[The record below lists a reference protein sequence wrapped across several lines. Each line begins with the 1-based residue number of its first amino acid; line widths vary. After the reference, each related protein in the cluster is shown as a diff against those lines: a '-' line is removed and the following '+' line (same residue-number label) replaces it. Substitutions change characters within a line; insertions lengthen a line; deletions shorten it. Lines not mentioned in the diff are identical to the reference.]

1 MRTRLVLARVAVGL
15 ALTTGLTGIGS
26 AAAMAVETDELPLC
40 GIVEPLIVC
49 PEESPSPSAPSAPAP
64 GTSTPPAA
72 EENTPTPAESTPA
85 EPGPATSPSAPSTPA
100 DTSAAPPA
108 PVQSAPQQPQTEA
121 PAPAQGPT
129 TGGTPGGGTSA
140 GTQAGSSTTTKS
152 SVPSAAV
159 TTAAPPVQ
167 LAPSGPALTSVE
179 SAAAGEAVERVRETL
194 PSSVE
199 PSTRLLAEPVSSG
212 SGLPS
217 PNDSGLLALIVAM
230 GAASIGCAVAA
241 LLLRGRDKARHLS

>member
-1 MRTRLVLARVAVGL
+1 MRTKLVVARVAVGL
-15 ALTTGLTGIGS
+15 ALTTGLTGIGG
-26 AAAMAVETDELPLC
+26 AAAMAVGTDDLTICIPLD
-40 GIVEPLIVC
+40 PLGGDC
-49 PEESPSPSAPSAPAP
+49 SATTEPAP
-64 GTSTPPAA
+64 TEPAPTTSTPP
-72 EENTPTPAESTPA
+72 EGGTTTPAPIETTPVD
-85 EPGPATSPSAPSTPA
+85 PAPSTGTPSTGTPA
-100 DTSAAPPA
+100 PAVPEVPQPA
-108 PVQSAPQQPQTEA
+108 PVQSVPQQTPTPVPAQA
-121 PAPAQGPT
+121 PAGGAPA
-129 TGGTPGGGTSA
+129 GGTSA
-140 GTQAGSSTTTKS
+140 GSGTATTSTTKS
-152 SVPSAAV
+152 STPSAAV

-194 PSSVE
+194 PTSVE

-241 LLLRGRDKARHLS
+241 LLLRGRDRARHLS